1 MYKFYWDLFI
11 IVLAVYNAFDLPLQ
25 LAFYFI
31 EELYKN
37 SEALQWVERAVDIC
51 FALDMVIMFFTSY
64 IDTYNG
70 ETIRQLKRIA
80 KYYISRGFL
89 VDFIST
95 TPLVLRPIIAKYTSG
110 NVQASLTLMIALFRM
125 MKLLRIR
132 KIQTLI
138 SGLNQTSQIKNQL
151 KRLYVIFLLCIICHI
166 QACILYIILVQDQVW
181 VPPLDFGRLESDV
194 FDKDR
199 EFMFQYIKMVYHST
213 LVYSMVDISTRSISE
228 LISTSLLVIIAA
240 IINALIYGQFA
251 VLTEELKKETNEF
264 L

>member
-1 MYKFYWDLFI
+1 M
-11 IVLAVYNAFDLPLQ
+11 
-25 LAFYFI
+25 
-31 EELYKN
+31 
-37 SEALQWVERAVDIC
+37 QWLERAVDIC
-51 FALDMVIMFFTSY
+51 FALDMIIMFFTSY
-64 IDTYNG
+64 IDTYDG

-95 TPLVLRPIIAKYTSG
+95 TPLVLRPIIAKYTTG
-110 NVQASLTLMIALFRM
+110 NVQKGLDLMIALFRL

-138 SGLNQTSQIKNQL
+138 SGLNQPSQIKNQL

-166 QACILYIILVQDQVW
+166 QGCILYIILERDRIW
-181 VPPLDFGRLESDV
+181 IPPLDFGRLQTDV

-213 LVYSMVDISTRSISE
+213 LVYSMVDISIRSTTE
-228 LISTSLLVIIAA
+228 LISTSLLIIIAA

-251 VLTEELKKETNEF
+251 VLTEELKRENNEF